1 MAFIEQYDVVVVG
14 AGHAGCEAAMAA
26 ARMGL
31 KTALITMNL
40 DLIAQMSCN
49 PAIGGV
55 AKGHLVREVDALGGI
70 MGEVADAVGIQ
81 FRLLNASRGPAVWSP
96 RAQCDKQLYRVK
108 MREVLES
115 QPGLHIRQAEVVDL
129 VLEDREQGT
138 EGTREQEYE
147 GPRTDEAL
155 GAPGPSHLG
164 TGEEN
169 SSFPPELPRPTRP
182 HRRVLGLKLRDGRNL
197 LGGATIIT
205 TGTFLNGLIHCGEE
219 RYPAGRSGEPA
230 SVLLGEALRALGLR
244 TCRLKTG
251 TPPRLDGRT
260 IRWEMFEEQPGDAD
274 PTPFSFRTKRIV
286 QPQVSCHI
294 AFTTPET
301 LRLIRENAHR
311 SAMYSGRIQG
321 IGPRYCPSIED
332 KIVKFP
338 DKTQHQ
344 FFLEPEGLNT
354 HEVYINGMSTSLPME
369 VQWQMVHSIP
379 GLDQAELLRPG
390 YAIEYDSV
398 DATEL
403 DRTLRVKSMTGLY
416 LAGQIN
422 GTSGYEEAACQ
433 GIMAGINAALWLKGE
448 PPFTMDRTE
457 GYTGILIDDLIS
469 KGTNEPYR
477 MFTSRA
483 EFRLHLRI
491 DNADRRLT
499 PYGRRLGLINDEA
512 WAEYEQKQARMSALE
527 RFLTTGKV
535 DPERLQRA
543 GFGELPATAGLTWAQ
558 LLKRP
563 EVTIEPLFAALREEL
578 ARDPL
583 LAHWANDV
591 APDSSPAVLA
601 ASTPP
606 DSLSAH
612 ITSCH
617 PERQEAKRTGVEG
630 PAVALSKTDAGDGSA
645 SIARSVLRNEARS
658 VETEIKFAGYLE
670 QQKKSIERLKAAES
684 VTIPEWIEY
693 SAISGLSREMRETFD
708 RIRPM
713 TIGQASRIPG
723 VTPAALTLVHVS
735 IKLQGARKNQP
746 PRERNLAP
754 S

>member
-1 MAFIEQYDVVVVG
+1 MAFTEQYDVAVVG

-26 ARMGL
+26 ARMGM

-81 FRLLNASRGPAVWSP
+81 FRLLNSSRGPAVWSP
-96 RAQCDKQLYRVK
+96 RAQCDKQLYRVR
-108 MREVLES
+108 MREVLEG
-115 QPGLHIRQAEVVDL
+115 QPGLHIRQAEVVGLIVD
-129 VLEDREQGT
+129 
-138 EGTREQEYE
+138 EGDSE
-147 GPRTDEAL
+147 
-155 GAPGPSHLG
+155 S
-164 TGEEN
+164 
-169 SSFPPELPRPTRP
+169 
-182 HRRVLGLKLRDGRNL
+182 RRKVLGLKLRDGRQML
-197 LGGATIIT
+197 ARATIIT

-260 IRWEMFEEQPGDAD
+260 IRWEAFEEQAGDAQ
-274 PTPFSFRTKRIV
+274 PTPFSFRTKKIV
-286 QPQVSCHI
+286 QPQISCHI

-301 LRLIRENAHR
+301 LRIIRANVHR
-311 SAMYSGRIQG
+311 SAMYSGQIAG

-344 FFLEPEGLNT
+344 FFLEPEGLHT
-354 HEVYINGMSTSLPME
+354 HEIYVNGMSTSLPME
-369 VQWQMVHSIP
+369 VQWEIVHSIP
-379 GLDQAELLRPG
+379 GLEQAEMLRPG

-403 DRTLRVKSMTGLY
+403 DRSLRVKAFTGLY

-422 GTSGYEEAACQ
+422 GTSGYEEAAGQ

-448 PPFTMDRTE
+448 PPFTMDRSE
-457 GYTGILIDDLIS
+457 GYIGVMIDDLIS

-499 PYGRRLGLINDEA
+499 PHGRRLGLIGDET
-512 WAEYEQKQARMSALE
+512 WAEYERKQARMNALE
-527 RFLTTGKV
+527 QLLVTGKATP
-535 DPERLQRA
+535 DGLRA
-543 GFGELPATAGLTWAQ
+543 AGLSELTATAGLTWAQ

-563 EVTIEPLFAALREEL
+563 EVGIEAVMGAVRDDPVA
-578 ARDPL
+578 DPL
-583 LAHWANDV
+583 LAEWMDRPGLTSEAR
-591 APDSSPAVLA
+591 A
-601 ASTPP
+601 A
-606 DSLSAH
+606 
-612 ITSCH
+612 
-617 PERQEAKRTGVEG
+617 
-630 PAVALSKTDAGDGSA
+630 
-645 SIARSVLRNEARS
+645 LRNEARA
-658 VETEIKFAGYLE
+658 VETEIKFAGYLD
-670 QQKKSIERLKAAES
+670 QQKKSIARLKAAEG
-684 VTIPEWIEY
+684 VAIPEWLDY
-693 SAISGLSREMRETFD
+693 GVISGLSREMRETLQ
-708 RIRPM
+708 RVRPV
-713 TIGQASRIPG
+713 TIGQASRLPG
-723 VTPAALTLVHVS
+723 VTPAALSLVHVS
-735 IKLQGARKNQP
+735 IRLQGAMR
-746 PRERNLAP
+746 
-754 S
+754 

>member
-1 MAFIEQYDVVVVG
+1 MAFTEQYDVVVVG

-31 KTALITMNL
+31 KTAIITMNL

-81 FRLLNASRGPAVWSP
+81 FRLLNTSRGPAVWSP

-129 VLEDREQGT
+129 VIEEQGPGNEERGLGNREQGV
-138 EGTREQEYE
+138 E
-147 GPRTDEAL
+147 DEV
-155 GAPGPSHLG
+155 GAPRLG
-164 TGEEN
+164 FET
-169 SSFPPELPRPTRP
+169 SDAPPDQPRPSRP
-182 HRRVLGLKLRDGRNL
+182 RRRVIGLKLRDGRRL
-197 LGGATIIT
+197 LAGATIIT

-260 IRWEMFEEQPGDAD
+260 IHWAAFEEQPGDVE
-274 PTPFSFRTKRIV
+274 PTPFSFRTRKIV
-286 QPQVSCHI
+286 QPQISCHI

-301 LRLIRENAHR
+301 LRLIRENVHR
-311 SAMYSGRIQG
+311 SAMYSGQIEG

-354 HEVYINGMSTSLPME
+354 HEVYVNGMSTSLPME
-369 VQWQMVHSIP
+369 VQWQIVRSIP
-379 GLDQAELLRPG
+379 GLEEAEMLRPG

-403 DRTLRVKSMTGLY
+403 DRSLRVKSMEGLY

-448 PPFTMDRTE
+448 KPFTMDRTE

-499 PYGRRLGLINDEA
+499 PHGRRLGLINDEV
-512 WAEYEQKQARMSALE
+512 WAKYQQKQARMAALE
-527 RFLTTGKV
+527 TLLTTRKV
-535 DPERLQRA
+535 ATEQLAAA
-543 GFGELPATAGLTWAQ
+543 GFGDLSSVAGQTWAQ

-563 EVTIEPLFAALREEL
+563 EVGIQPVLAALHDTL
-578 ARDPL
+578 SADPL
-583 LAHWANDV
+583 LAWFGSEVQNAETR
-591 APDSSPAVLA
+591 SS
-601 ASTPP
+601 
-606 DSLSAH
+606 
-612 ITSCH
+612 
-617 PERQEAKRTGVEG
+617 
-630 PAVALSKTDAGDGSA
+630 
-645 SIARSVLRNEARS
+645 ARA
-658 VETEIKFAGYLE
+658 VETEIKFAGYLD
-670 QQKKSIERLKAAES
+670 QQRKAIDKLKAAES
-684 VTIPEWIEY
+684 VSIPDWIDY
-693 SAISGLSREMRETFD
+693 STISGLSREMRETLE
-708 RIRPM
+708 RVRPI

-723 VTPAALTLVHVS
+723 VTPAALSLVHVS
-735 IKLQGARKNQP
+735 IKIQGTGRGQSGRAQSATP
-746 PRERNLAP
+746 PAAKV

>member
-1 MAFIEQYDVVVVG
+1 
-14 AGHAGCEAAMAA
+14 
-26 ARMGL
+26 
-31 KTALITMNL
+31 
-40 DLIAQMSCN
+40 MSCN
-49 PAIGGV
+49 PAVGGV

-81 FRLLNASRGPAVWSP
+81 FRLLNSSRGPAVWSP

-115 QPGLHIRQAEVVDL
+115 QPGLHIRQAEVVSL
-129 VLEDREQGT
+129 VMDDRDQGSEIRGQGSEIRGQGSGVRDQIAEEEDGN
-138 EGTREQEYE
+138 
-147 GPRTDEAL
+147 L
-155 GAPGPSHLG
+155 GAPGPDSG
-164 TGEEN
+164 TGDRV
-169 SSFPPELPRPTRP
+169 PQPVRPR
-182 HRRVLGLKLRDGRNL
+182 RRVLGLKLRDGRQL
-197 LGGATIIT
+197 LAGATIIT

-219 RYPAGRSGEPA
+219 HYPAGRSGEPA

-260 IRWEMFEEQPGDAD
+260 IRWEAFEEQPGDVD
-274 PTPFSFRTKRIV
+274 PTPFSFRTKRIL

-294 AFTTPET
+294 AFTAPET
-301 LRLIRENAHR
+301 LRIIRENVHR
-311 SAMYSGRIQG
+311 SAMYSGQIKG
-321 IGPRYCPSIED
+321 VGPRYCPSIED

-354 HEVYINGMSTSLPME
+354 HEVYVNGMSTSLPME
-369 VQWQMVHSIP
+369 VQWQIVRSIP
-379 GLDQAELLRPG
+379 GLDQAEMLRPG

-403 DRTLRVKSMTGLY
+403 DRTLRVKSMEGLY

-448 PPFTMDRTE
+448 PPFTLDRSE

-469 KGTNEPYR
+469 KGINEPYR

-499 PYGRRLGLINDEA
+499 PYGRRLGLIGDEA
-512 WAEYEQKQARMSALE
+512 WAEYQQKQARMAALE
-527 RFLTTGKV
+527 RLLTTLKV
-535 DPERLQRA
+535 DGDRLAAA
-543 GFGELPATAGLTWAQ
+543 GLGELTATAGLTWAQ

-563 EVTIEPLFAALREEL
+563 EVTIEAVLGTMREALVS
-578 ARDPL
+578 DPL
-583 LAHWANDV
+583 L
-591 APDSSPAVLA
+591 SELA
-601 ASTPP
+601 AA
-606 DSLSAH
+606 L
-612 ITSCH
+612 
-617 PERQEAKRTGVEG
+617 TGEN
-630 PAVALSKTDAGDGSA
+630 LDQDAR
-645 SIARSVLRNEARS
+645 ARRAVLRNEARA

-670 QQKKSIERLKAAES
+670 QQRKSIEKLKAAEA
-684 VTIPEWIEY
+684 VAIPDWIDY
-693 SAISGLSREMRETFD
+693 RAISGLSREMREVME
-708 RIRPM
+708 RVRPV

-723 VTPAALTLVHVS
+723 VTPAALSLVHVS
-735 IKLQGARKNQP
+735 IRLQGAR
-746 PRERNLAP
+746 RLA

>member
-1 MAFIEQYDVVVVG
+1 MAFSEHYDVAVVG

-49 PAIGGV
+49 PAVGGV

-81 FRLLNASRGPAVWSP
+81 FRLLNTSRGPAVWSP

-108 MREVLES
+108 MREVLEA

-129 VLEDREQGT
+129 VIEAQGTREQGNEGTTEQGLGT
-138 EGTREQEYE
+138 EGTDLI
-147 GPRTDEAL
+147 T
-155 GAPGPSHLG
+155 
-164 TGEEN
+164 
-169 SSFPPELPRPTRP
+169 ELQRPVRP
-182 HRRVLGLKLRDGRNL
+182 HGRVLGLKLRDGRRL
-197 LGGATIIT
+197 MAGATIIT

-230 SVLLGEALRALGLR
+230 SVLLGEALRRLGLR

-260 IRWEMFEEQPGDAD
+260 IKWEMFEEQPGDVE
-274 PTPFSFRTKRIV
+274 PTPFSFRTKKIV

-301 LRLIRENAHR
+301 LRLIRENVQR
-311 SAMYSGRIQG
+311 SAMYSGRIEG
-321 IGPRYCPSIED
+321 VGPRYCPSIED

-379 GLDQAELLRPG
+379 GLDEAEMLRPG

-403 DRTLRVKSMTGLY
+403 DRSLRVKCMEGLY

-433 GIMAGINAALWLKGE
+433 GIMAGINAALYVKGE

-499 PYGRRLGLINDEA
+499 PYGRKLGLISDAA
-512 WAEYEQKQARMSALE
+512 WAEYEQKQARMAALQAL
-527 RFLTTGKV
+527 LTTRKV
-535 DPERLQRA
+535 DPEALRA
-543 GFGELPATAGLTWAQ
+543 AEFGEINGAAGSTWAQ

-563 EVTIEPLFAALREEL
+563 EVTIEPALIALRDAL

-583 LAHWANDV
+583 LAELAHIERD
-591 APDSSPAVLA
+591 PAVRRAQL
-601 ASTPP
+601 
-606 DSLSAH
+606 H
-612 ITSCH
+612 
-617 PERQEAKRTGVEG
+617 
-630 PAVALSKTDAGDGSA
+630 
-645 SIARSVLRNEARS
+645 NEARA
-658 VETEIKFAGYLE
+658 VETEIKFAGYLD
-670 QQKKSIERLKAAES
+670 QQKKAIDKLKAAEA
-684 VTIPEWIEY
+684 VTIPNWIDY
-693 SAISGLSREMRETFD
+693 SIISGLSREMREKLD
-708 RIRPM
+708 RVRPG

-723 VTPAALTLVHVS
+723 VTPAALSLVHVS
-735 IKLQGARKNQP
+735 IRVQGAGRAKQT
-746 PRERNLAP
+746 AVKA